1 MSFGSSK
8 HTYGGFAMTM
18 WNVRAGREGKL
29 FPIFKSQ
36 SVVALSAEDL
46 GEDLRTYSSREQIV
60 EALREKYP
68 EGTQQSHR
76 VVAGILYRFGSE
88 VKPGDGVVTYDPNRR
103 MYAVGKITSE
113 YEFNVAPD
121 LCEGWPHIRRVQW
134 EAKEIDRDD
143 LSPTTQNSLRAM
155 LTLFRLPDDAESDV
169 RRAWENDP
177 VDPIIAQPD
186 NTNETLLPDDIEERS
201 IEFIK
206 ERVVRLSWDDMQ
218 RLVAGVLQARGYKT
232 RISAVGSD
240 RGKDIVASPDGFGFE
255 APRIVVEVK
264 HRPGSTIGAPEIRSF
279 LGGRH
284 SNDNGLYVSTGGF
297 SQEARYEAE
306 RANIPVLLMGLD
318 ELVESIIDNYEHMST
333 EARSLIPLKRVYWPI
348 E

>member
-1 MSFGSSK
+1 
-8 HTYGGFAMTM
+8 MTM
-18 WNVRAGREGKL
+18 WNVRAGRGGKL

-36 SVVALSAEDL
+36 SVVAL
-46 GEDLRTYSSREQIV
+46 GWHRVEDLRTYSSREQIV

-68 EGTQQSHR
+68 EEKPRSHS

-88 VKPGDGVVTYDPNRR
+88 VKPDDGVVTYDPTRR

-113 YEFNVAPD
+113 YEFNVAPA
-121 LCEGWPHIRRVQW
+121 LCKGKPHIRRVQW
-134 EAKEIDRDD
+134 EAKEIARDG
-143 LSPTTQNSLRAM
+143 LSLSTRNSLGTL
-155 LTLFRLPDDAESDV
+155 LTLSRLSDDVESDV
-169 RRAWENDP
+169 RRAWENDL
-177 VDPIIAQPD
+177 VEPIIPPD
-186 NTNETLLPDDIEERS
+186 GKNGTLLPDDIEERS

-206 ERVVRLSWDDMQ
+206 DRLVRLSWDDMQ

-232 RISAVGSD
+232 RISTVGPD

-284 SNDNGLYVSTGGF
+284 PNDKGLYVSTGGF
-297 SQEARYEAE
+297 SREARYEAE

-333 EARSLIPLKRVYWPI
+333 EARSLVPLKRIYWPI